1 MLEPS
6 RISVKKYARTQEDN
20 QDIPEIK
27 FCEAFSIFG
36 LLQFAISFF
45 FIKFAFY
52 GVYYWI
58 PSYLQQVLFY
68 SKKQATDIMSLG
80 SVGGII
86 GSILMGTIS
95 DLLVVRSPVHTIGC
109 VLGFISLLL
118 LVSVQTNTHT
128 AFLTGCMTSFSLFE
142 GGATIVIAVIICDI
156 GKDELLRN
164 KRRAVATI
172 SGINDGIA
180 GFGSITG

>member
-1 MLEPS
+1 MLDPS
-6 RISVKKYARTQEDN
+6 RISVKKFARTQEDN

-27 FCEAFSIFG
+27 FCEAFGIFG

-80 SVGGII
+80 SIGGII

-109 VLGFISLLL
+109 VLGSISLLL

-142 GGATIVIAVIICDI
+142 GGATIVIAVVLCDI
-156 GKDELLRN
+156 GKDELLRR

-180 GFGSITG
+180 GFGSIIG